1 MWWTNSTFNYP
12 NPSLRF
18 SEGVCVQKY
27 LGGDI
32 NLLQFEP
39 SDLTI
44 DEENGLLLVAS
55 LSEIV
60 GIPDGMST
68 AEVDAKILY
77 QAQNQ
82 TFDFEAIEII
92 DGVLYAVS
100 EGSKESDIVVF
111 GKELDGRLV
120 PTSIY
125 HADTPNTEGMAYISS
140 PNWFVQPSL
149 VLAGLSNSD
158 KLRMSAYDF
167 PLPNS
172 TLENP
177 VTLQAFRLNEKIFS
191 TTLLDQKVAA
201 MQYFEGL
208 LYLLFDNAAV
218 IRAFDSSGNIVQ
230 ETNLP
235 IAVEGFEK
243 QWEGMEF
250 QRKDGNLILH
260 LALDSPAQV
269 WSLLLEE
276 NQGGAGWK
284 LPSCAA

>member
-1 MWWTNSTFNYP
+1 MWWTNSTFNHP
-12 NPSLRF
+12 NPSLTF

-55 LSEIV
+55 LSQII

-68 AEVDAKILY
+68 AEVDAKIVY
-77 QAQNQ
+77 RAQNQ
-82 TFDFEAIEII
+82 TFDFEAIEMI
-92 DGVLYAVS
+92 DGVLFAVS
-100 EGSKESDIVVF
+100 EGSKASDIVAF
-111 GKELDGRLV
+111 GKELDGHLV
-120 PTSIY
+120 PTSMY
-125 HADTPNTEGMAYISS
+125 HADTKNTEGMAYI
-140 PNWFVQPSL
+140 PNENWLARPSL
-149 VLAGLSNSD
+149 VLAGLTDGLN
-158 KLRMSAYDF
+158 LRMDAYDY

-177 VTLQAFRLNEKIFS
+177 VTLSPFRLNEKIFA
-191 TTLLDQKVAA
+191 TTLLEQKVAA

-208 LYLLFDNAAV
+208 LYLLFDNATV
-218 IRAFDSSGNIVQ
+218 IRAFDSKGNLVQ

-250 QRKDGNLILH
+250 QRKNGNLILH
-260 LALDSPAQV
+260 LALDSPPQV

-284 LPSCAA
+284 LPLCAT